1 MVTERR
7 KRIQR
12 TLDDLV
18 DECQA
23 LLDEVAVL
31 ERANAMDREDSIL
44 ASAYRRAGRKA

>member
-1 MVTERR
+1 MELVTERR

-23 LLDEVAVL
+23 LLDEVAVY
-31 ERANAMDREDSIL
+31 ERTGALDRHDG
-44 ASAYRRAGRKA
+44 AYRRRSGRRD